1 MLVMKMNLM
10 ISFKVVPSHSL
21 KYCATL
27 QNTLGSNQ
35 VSTFDTL
42 NLNLSNGQFEN
53 LTSRVRPSL

>member
-1 MLVMKMNLM
+1 MKMNLM

-53 LTSRVRPSL
+53 LTSGVRPSL